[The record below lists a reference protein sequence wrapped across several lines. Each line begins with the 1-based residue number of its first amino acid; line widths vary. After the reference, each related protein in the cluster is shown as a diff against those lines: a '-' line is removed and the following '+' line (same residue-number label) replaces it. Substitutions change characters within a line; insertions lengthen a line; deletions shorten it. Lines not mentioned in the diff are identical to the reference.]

1 MPAAGADTTLLR
13 HCGSHSER
21 KQLMGSRLV
30 SITTLFVI
38 TVMALPGFAQQGDRQ
53 LGIRLVALAP
63 EVESETFGNTGTGIG
78 VDDTFAIDFHV
89 RYRLYDHLNL
99 ELSLLPTQL
108 DLATVG
114 GVVDGLD
121 AGNVLMTPLALT
133 MLYQAPVMGK
143 VRPYIGAGLCYTYY
157 FHYELTSELYD
168 NAKVGSLDFGPSLG
182 MVGQIGLDFELS
194 DRSSVNLDVRY
205 LGISTDIEARDRG
218 GNFFDKVTVD
228 INPWA
233 LGLGVEIWF

>member
-1 MPAAGADTTLLR
+1 LL
-13 HCGSHSER
+13 GKE
-21 KQLMGSRLV
+21 QLMGARLV
-30 SITTLFVI
+30 SVATLLVTTV
-38 TVMALPGFAQQGDRQ
+38 VALPGLAQQGERQ
-53 LGIRLVALAP
+53 IGIRLVALAP
-63 EVESETFGNTGTGIG
+63 EAESEAVRDYGTGFG
-78 VDDTFAIDFHV
+78 VDDTFAVDLHL
-89 RYRLYDHLNL
+89 RYRLHDRLNL
-99 ELSLLPTQL
+99 ELGLLPTQI
-108 DLATVG
+108 DLVTVG

-133 MLYQAPVMGK
+133 MLYQVPVMGK

-157 FHYELTSELYD
+157 FHYDITSELYED
-168 NAKVGSLDFGPSLG
+168 ARVGSLEIDPSLG
-182 MVGQIGLDFELS
+182 MVGQIGLDYELS

-205 LGISTDIEARDRG
+205 LGISTDIAVWDRG